1 MLFYYKQSDLFAE
14 APQDRGARTP
24 VNEGERGLRLTVL
37 LRYRFP
43 ELVPSCQE
51 MQPLIPEMWTL
62 QTLVIGNLVALNC
75 KV

>member
-51 MQPLIPEMWTL
+51 MQPLKLSPNFVRQEAVTFAFI
-62 QTLVIGNLVALNC
+62 
-75 KV
+75 